1 MTDNGALIA
10 SLPKA
15 ELHLHIEGSFEPEQM
30 MQLAERNK
38 VSLPFK
44 NLEEAKAAYDFND
57 LQEFLDLYYAGM
69 AVLRTEQDFYDLTM
83 AYLRRVAQD
92 NVKHVEIF
100 FDPQAH
106 TERGVSFGTVTDG
119 ILNALSDGNKE
130 LGITSKVIMSFLR
143 HLSEEDGFK
152 LLKESENW
160 HDKFIGVGLDSSELG
175 HPPTKFKKLFAQCRE
190 MGFNLCMHA
199 GEEGP
204 PEYVSEALFDIGVDR
219 VDHGNRS
226 LEDQALIDHL
236 RQSQM
241 TLTNCPLSNL
251 SLCVIDDIKE
261 SPVKRMLDLGLHV
274 TVNSD
279 DPAYFGGYINQ
290 NFNAVSDALDLSAEE
305 VVTLARHSFEGSFL
319 SDSEK
324 QSHLEQ
330 VNAVASDFGVATV
343 N

>member
-1 MTDNGALIA
+1 MTDNSKLIA
-10 SLPKA
+10 ALPKA

-30 MQLAERNK
+30 MYLAERNK
-38 VSLPFK
+38 VNLPFK
-44 NLEEAKAAYDFND
+44 TLEEAKAAYDFND

-69 AVLRTEQDFYDLTM
+69 AVLLKEQDFYDLTM
-83 AYLRRVAQD
+83 AYLKRVAQD

-119 ILNALSDGNKE
+119 ILNALKDGEKE

-143 HLSEEDGFK
+143 HLSEEDGFN
-152 LLKESENW
+152 LLKESEDW
-160 HDKFIGVGLDSSELG
+160 HRNFIGVGLDSSELG
-175 HPPTKFKKLFAQCRE
+175 HPPNKFKKLFAQCRE
-190 MGFNLCMHA
+190 MGFQLCMHA

-204 PEYVSEALFDIGVDR
+204 PDYVSEALFDIGVDR

-236 RQSQM
+236 RQTQM

-251 SLCVIDDIKE
+251 SLCVINDIKD

-290 NFNAVSDALDLSAEE
+290 NFNAVSDALDLSANEI
-305 VVTLARHSFEGSFL
+305 VTLARHSFEGSFL
-319 SDSEK
+319 SDTEK
-324 QSHLEQ
+324 QAHLNK
-330 VNAVASDFGVATV
+330 VNAVASEFGVTSAS
-343 N
+343 